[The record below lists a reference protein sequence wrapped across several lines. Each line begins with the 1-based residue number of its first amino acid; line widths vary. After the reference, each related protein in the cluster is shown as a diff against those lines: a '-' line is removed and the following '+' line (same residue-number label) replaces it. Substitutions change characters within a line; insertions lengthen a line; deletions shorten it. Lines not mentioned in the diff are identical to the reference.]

1 MLQATSS
8 TCVEER
14 VAQTVEL
21 WRECAAPSV
30 PAAARYSLADQQMR
44 EAASDRCISDIER
57 QVRKAPRGTAGR
69 IAMQQQATATFA
81 RFAASALDLE
91 PAAIALITD
100 DFLPLGAEFARSA
113 RRFES
118 SLPKAD
124 AALSMVDTAL
134 SLADT
139 ALSMADIVQACRNA
153 WTACGLQPLL
163 GERMALTPSILGY
176 SLLYPYSDNYLDQVG
191 VSTEAKLRFSER
203 FRNRLRGDES
213 SPESDRETAIWAAV
227 ALIEQQY
234 PRAAFPEV
242 FDSLLAIH
250 QAQEESI
257 AQLCGDQRCNDA
269 EILRISCAK
278 GGTSVLANACLSRGW
293 VDEQEEILS
302 FEMGTLLQ
310 LGDDLQDL
318 RDDLKRGSAT
328 LFTAAARRGMTLDS
342 LVAQLLNLHERVAL
356 RMDSLPHGS
365 PTLKR
370 LLRMSWR
377 SLILGAVAQSHEFFS
392 PEFLRELEATSPL
405 RFAFLRDRGK
415 RLASRK
421 GLYQTLFDAFL
432 EAPEA
437 PTIRTPVPVA
447 RRLLYG
453 ISQ

>member
-1 MLQATSS
+1 MAQATSS
-8 TCVEER
+8 TCVEAC

-21 WRECAAPSV
+21 WHDCASPSAPAAPT
-30 PAAARYSLADQQMR
+30 YSLADQQNR
-44 EAASDRCISDIER
+44 EAACDECLSTIER
-57 QVRKAPRGTAGR
+57 QVRKAPRRKAGR
-69 IAMQQQATATFA
+69 IAMQGQVAAAFA
-81 RFAASALDLE
+81 PFAASALDLE
-91 PAAIALITD
+91 PAAVALITD
-100 DFLPLGAEFARSA
+100 DFLPLGSEFARSA
-113 RRFES
+113 KRFDS
-118 SLPKAD
+118 SLGKAD
-124 AALSMVDTAL
+124 A
-134 SLADT
+134 

-163 GERMALTPSILGY
+163 GERMALTPSIMGY
-176 SLLYPYSDNYLDQVG
+176 SLLYPYSDNYLDKVG

-203 FRNRLRGDES
+203 FRSRLRGEEIS
-213 SPESDRETAIWAAV
+213 SENAREAAIWAAV

-234 PRAAFPEV
+234 PRAVFPEV
-242 FDSLLAIH
+242 FESLLAIH
-250 QAQEESI
+250 QAQEESL
-257 AQLCGDQRCNDA
+257 AQLCGGQRCNDA

-293 VDEQEEILS
+293 LNEQEELLS
-302 FEMGTLLQ
+302 YEMGTLLQ

-318 RDDLKRGSAT
+318 RDDLRRGSAT
-328 LFTAAARRGMTLDS
+328 LFTVAVRRGMLLDS
-342 LVAQLLNLHERVAL
+342 LVTQLLNLHERVAL

-392 PEFLRELEATSPL
+392 PGFLSKLEASSPL
-405 RFAFLRDRGK
+405 RFAFLRDRGE

-421 GLYQTLFDAFL
+421 GLYKTLFDAFL

-437 PTIRTPVPVA
+437 PTTRTRVPVA
-447 RRLLYG
+447 RPLLYG